1 MKTVELLLND
11 YIGDNYNPSRQTKF
25 TITEECLTDYLKE
38 TDDSSLS

>member
-25 TITEECLTDYLKE
+25 TITEECLTHISIIL
-38 TDDSSLS
+38 LII